1 MQIFWE
7 KKKSSHIPW
16 KHIEF
21 EQKKCTPDWNGA
33 KRPPVADGAQAEP
46 WKAGLKAACGAKL
59 KSNLLRLVFFGD
71 KIFLLWNIR

>member
-1 MQIFWE
+1 
-7 KKKSSHIPW
+7 
-16 KHIEF
+16 
-21 EQKKCTPDWNGA
+21 
-33 KRPPVADGAQAEP
+33 VADGAQAEP